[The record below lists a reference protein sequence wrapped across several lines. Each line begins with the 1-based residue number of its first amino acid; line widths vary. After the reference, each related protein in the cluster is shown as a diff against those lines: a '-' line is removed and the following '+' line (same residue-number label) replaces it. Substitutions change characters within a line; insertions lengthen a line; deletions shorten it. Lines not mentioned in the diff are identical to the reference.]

1 MTLDPSRT
9 INGSFCKVYQNG
21 NWILNAKGLELQT
34 EINYEDIIRA
44 GTRKV
49 GKKATTIEST
59 GTMTNYKVTHA
70 WVRSISSIKND
81 AKGSFKT
88 ELLVEINDPENPNG
102 KAWIR
107 VKGVQFSTIP
117 ILNYEVGQI
126 VEEELPFVFDDWDFV
141 TKK

>member
-1 MTLDPSRT
+1 MALDSSQT

-59 GTMTNYKVTHA
+59 GTLTNYRVSHA
-70 WVRSISSIKND
+70 WVNSISRIKND
-81 AKGSFKT
+81 LSGSFVT
-88 ELLVEINDPENPNG
+88 ELLVEINDPENPKA

-126 VEEELPFVFDDWDFV
+126 VEEELPFVFEDWEFI
-141 TKK
+141 KKK